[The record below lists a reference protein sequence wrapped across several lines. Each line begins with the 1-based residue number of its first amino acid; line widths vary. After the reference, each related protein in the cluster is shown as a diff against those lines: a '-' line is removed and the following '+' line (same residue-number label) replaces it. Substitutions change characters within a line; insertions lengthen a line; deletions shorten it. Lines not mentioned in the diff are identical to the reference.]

1 MENASVLGVFGWL
14 VGWFGLFF
22 FPLPAGG
29 RTKRNQT
36 KPDKILLAYAAFQQ
50 YLSQLFITTSVV
62 EDKPFA
68 HLDGQVWRS
77 PSALFLPEVS

>member
-1 MENASVLGVFGWL
+1 MPVFWEFLFGWL
-14 VGWFGLFF
+14 VGLVCFF

-29 RTKRNQT
+29 RTKPNQT

-50 YLSQLFITTSVV
+50 YLCQLFMTTSVV